1 MRLFGTMNPENYRFY
16 APADA
21 GGSGDSD
28 DLGNPNSGNVSD
40 SNHSG
45 NPADTSGAGAA
56 DANKPKQYTYAED
69 RNDWVPRKDFQRR
82 LTETEK
88 RAAEKATKEV
98 ESRYQHEISERD
110 ARIRAL
116 AGVDPLDPQK
126 AEDEKVLAE
135 LKRMGVHTLTQEQ
148 FDEVTKLLSKKDE
161 LEASSRMVH
170 DRHAEGMMVQA
181 ESELAEAMGV
191 QKLSTRQIRQIR
203 QAYGDAAEAAVIA
216 RYNDPDHDASTDFL
230 ARHDKGDKF
239 LVKELVEEFLK
250 DWEPLRRS
258 AARDVTTRNRPLPN
272 SGRGNPVIQS
282 GKKIDLSK
290 PGAFEDALAAARRD
304 EGRGYRE

>member
-170 DRHAEGMMVQA
+170 DR
-181 ESELAEAMGV
+181 
-191 QKLSTRQIRQIR
+191 